1 MNKEDSIKEKFKQ
14 ALTSTF
20 KVISDDYK
28 INNKDKKEFDE
39 KSLQI
44 GELENI
50 NDKNQF
56 RKLRAETDSE
66 ALKKKFSNKKI
77 FEKNLPKKPSCQS
90 LYRTSERI
98 RYEMLGSKMMKGISK
113 NFNDNY
119 NYKLTFTK
127 HEKITKKDDVNIA
140 EAFEIYMLN
149 KFFRLFAT
157 TNTVGLGDTT
167 GLYHGTQQINQGQM
181 D

>member
-66 ALKKKFSNKKI
+66 ALKKKI
-77 FEKNLPKKPSCQS
+77 FK
-90 LYRTSERI
+90 
-98 RYEMLGSKMMKGISK
+98 
-113 NFNDNY
+113 
-119 NYKLTFTK
+119 
-127 HEKITKKDDVNIA
+127 
-140 EAFEIYMLN
+140 
-149 KFFRLFAT
+149 
-157 TNTVGLGDTT
+157 
-167 GLYHGTQQINQGQM
+167 
-181 D
+181 